1 MQTLNWYFSFTGNP
15 IICSCQSYAQKLWLR
30 RHRKWL
36 DTVRRGSKVG
46 PQCQE
51 PTPIL
56 NRHLLSVK
64 DSELCPLP
72 SVNSLQ
78 LSQIEPTSFLVTWD
92 SPDTNMTGLR
102 GFIVAYHRIDKNDQV
117 KKYRLSPS
125 IRGFQ
130 VGQIS
135 DDSSYRVC
143 VVTRGSSYKRTMNS
157 HQMSINLQNSLPKKQ
172 SFSLNTKREKKKNK
186 RKQASPERIVDDDD
200 YDIEE
205 VQDED
210 ITLAELTRKE
220 IYSILPRT
228 IRSPD
233 EMSEHDIN
241 AKEKV
246 LIDDSGSIMISDQFV
261 FTSPLT
267 NNEVV
272 NDMLNES
279 LVVPDLPVYPS
290 SNDTGLIVLK
300 PAVVNLGSQSSKCT
314 EIHTP
319 MDPSKMSLVDNKRN
333 SVIIGVVAGLVVFT
347 CIIMSIVTK
356 PSFKDAEDTAST
368 GAADSLSGSTRKSP
382 AESKHATDT
391 HSDSVHFS
399 NPNAAR
405 HSRSD
410 SPSSSIV
417 NRVNI
422 VGDGGSIVGGSTNPR
437 NGVGERNQR

>member
-1 MQTLNWYFSFTGNP
+1 
-15 IICSCQSYAQKLWLR
+15 
-30 RHRKWL
+30 
-36 DTVRRGSKVG
+36 
-46 PQCQE
+46 
-51 PTPIL
+51 
-56 NRHLLSVK
+56 
-64 DSELCPLP
+64 
-72 SVNSLQ
+72 
-78 LSQIEPTSFLVTWD
+78 
-92 SPDTNMTGLR
+92 MTGLR
-102 GFIVAYHRIDKNDQV
+102 GFIVAYHRIDRNDQV

-157 HQMSINLQNSLPKKQ
+157 HQMSINLQNSSPNKH
-172 SFSLNTKREKKKNK
+172 SFSLNTKRDKKKNE

-220 IYSILPRT
+220 IYSILPRKE
-228 IRSPD
+228 RSAD
-233 EMSEHDIN
+233 EMSEHERN
-241 AKEKV
+241 TKENV
-246 LIDDSGSIMISDQFV
+246 LIDESGRIMISDQIV

-272 NDMLNES
+272 NEMLNES
-279 LVVPDLPVYPS
+279 LVPDIPVYPS
-290 SNDTGLIVLK
+290 SNDTGLMVLK

-314 EIHTP
+314 EIRTP

-333 SVIIGVVAGLVVFT
+333 GVIIGVVAGLVVFT
-347 CIIMSIVTK
+347 FIIMSIVAK
-356 PSFKDAEDTAST
+356 PKFKDGDETAST

-391 HSDSVHFS
+391 RSDSLHFP

-410 SPSSSIV
+410 SPSSSIA
-417 NRVNI
+417 NRINI
-422 VGDGGSIVGGSTNPR
+422 VGDGGSIIGGSTNPR
-437 NGVGERNQR
+437 NGVGERNER